1 MRFRVTLHRVQNVSR
16 KSIEKLF
23 PHGSDMVAA
32 NAKHRITRLQTSNHL
47 LRRRINGKVGMGAYG
62 SIHRNVDIRL
72 NSVDR
77 ILTQ

>member
-1 MRFRVTLHRVQNVSR
+1 MRFRVTLHRVQNISR
-16 KSIEKLF
+16 KSLEKLF

-32 NAKHRITRLQTSNHL
+32 NTKHRITRLQTSNHL
-47 LRRRINGKVGMGAYG
+47 LRRRINGKVGMRAYG
-62 SIHRNVDIRL
+62 SIHGNVDIRL